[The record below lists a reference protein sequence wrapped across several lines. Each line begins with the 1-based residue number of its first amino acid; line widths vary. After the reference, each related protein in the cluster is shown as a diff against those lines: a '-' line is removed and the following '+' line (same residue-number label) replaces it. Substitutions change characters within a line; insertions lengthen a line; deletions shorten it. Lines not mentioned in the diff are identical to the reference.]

1 MAPAARKGLGRLT
14 RDVREFLLVRRIV
27 NLRGFQFLVVLP
39 TTAVVTVVTI
49 SAAVGILAMHMTP
62 AGSLYGYG
70 AVLVAFFAVA
80 VWLKAIDMKL

>member
-1 MAPAARKGLGRLT
+1 VMGARSFTDPSGNAGPA
-14 RDVREFLLVRRIV
+14 
-27 NLRGFQFLVVLP
+27 LRYWR
-39 TTAVVTVVTI
+39 ASCI
-49 SAAVGILAMHMTP
+49 AAAASAAVGILAMHMTP